1 MRHRKNRR
9 LALAYALIV
18 AVELLVTVLA
28 GWAVARWAIPYAYAE
43 RGYWAV
49 GGEWILTAGAALFAL
64 WATNHMF
71 FGGVRNAGK
80 VQKMPQDTYDA
91 SGGGGGVRAGMLRQ
105 GVREVVVLDLK
116 GNTLGRF
123 VTETKNAHTAGC
135 KAEEDRADAIAG
147 RRCDMQPG
155 CGRDSAC

>member
-28 GWAVARWAIPYAYAE
+28 GWMVARWAIPYAYAE

-64 WATNHMF
+64 WVVNRMF
-71 FGGVRNAGK
+71 FGGAHNAGK
-80 VQKMPQDTYDA
+80 VQKMSQSTYDP
-91 SGGGGGVRAGMLRQ
+91 GGCGGGVRTGMLRQ

-123 VTETKNAHTAGC
+123 VTENTNAHAAGG

-155 CGRDSAC
+155 CGRESAC